1 MNQFQKV
8 VQQKHQLYSEYA
20 RAINCLLGLTP
31 KQVVVFSKL
40 LELTDS
46 TPFNKKLLSREN
58 RIEIFETC
66 EINDCNLSTF
76 LTEFKDKGVLVK
88 VKDSWIINKSLIP
101 IIDDNT
107 CKLVFT
113 IKLYE

>member
-8 VQQKHQLYSEYA
+8 VQQKQQLYSEYA

-31 KQVVVFSKL
+31 KQVAVFSKL

-46 TPFNKKLLSREN
+46 TPFNKKLLNREN
-58 RIEIFETC
+58 RLEIFETC
-66 EINDCNLSTF
+66 GIDDCNLSTF
-76 LTEFKDKGVLVK
+76 LTKFKDKGVLVK
-88 VKDSWIINKSLIP
+88 VKDSWVVNKSLTP
-101 IIDDNT
+101 IIDDDV

-113 IKLYE
+113 IKL